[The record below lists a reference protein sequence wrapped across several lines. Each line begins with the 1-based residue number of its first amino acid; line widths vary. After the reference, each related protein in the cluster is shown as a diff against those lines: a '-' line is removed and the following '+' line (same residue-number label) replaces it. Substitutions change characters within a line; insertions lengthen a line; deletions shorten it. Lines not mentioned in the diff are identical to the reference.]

1 MCGIVGY
8 IGKNNKNIYLGL
20 EALKRLEY
28 RGYDSSGLAFY
39 DPAKKEIVC
48 LKAAGRISSLE
59 KKIETKEK
67 EEKKEMSGN
76 PFIFHTRWAT
86 HGVPNETNAHPHF
99 DNQKNIFLVHNGII
113 ENYKEL
119 NKALAKKGCKFV
131 SETDTEALAHLIG
144 CFFKGNLEE
153 AVRKALKMVKGTYGL
168 AVISKDDPGKLVAAR
183 NSSPLLLAVGDGEFW
198 IASDPSAVLAY
209 SQKVIFLEDGEI
221 AVITKDGFSVYDLS
235 RNVAGSRK
243 NAGRNQKKEKEISE
257 IEWSLEEVQKGG
269 HSHFMLKEIFEEPD
283 AIRNSTRGRLIEE
296 DGAVKLGGLETVEKR
311 LREIER
317 IIIVSCGTAHF
328 AGLVGEYMLEEYAGI
343 PVEVD
348 TGSEFRYRKPIIDK
362 KTAVLYISQSGETA
376 DTLAALREAKRKGVL
391 VLGITNVVGS
401 TQARETDAGVY
412 NHCGP
417 EIAVAS
423 TKTFI
428 SQLTVLAL
436 LTVYLGRQR
445 EMSLVMG
452 RRIVQEIKKLPK
464 SVEKILEQKDLIRKI
479 ARKYYKFPSMLFL
492 GRKYNYPTAIEGAL
506 KLKEVSYLHAE
517 GCPAGEMKH
526 GIIALINEKFPT
538 FAICLSD
545 SVYEKMISN
554 VEEIKARKGLV
565 IALATEGDKEIRKI
579 ADDVIYIPK
588 TLEMLSPILAS
599 TPLHLFATYVG
610 LEKGYDIDKPRNLAK
625 SVTVE

>member
-8 IGKNNKNIYLGL
+8 IGKNSKNICSGL

-28 RGYDSSGLAFY
+28 RGYDSSGVAFF
-39 DPAKKEIVC
+39 DSAKKEIVC

-59 KKIETKEK
+59 NKIETKEK
-67 EEKKEMSGN
+67 EGKKEMSGN

-86 HGVPNETNAHPHF
+86 HGVPSEVNAHPHF
-99 DNQKNIFLVHNGII
+99 DNKKNIFLVHNGII
-113 ENYKEL
+113 ENYKDLKKMLEE
-119 NKALAKKGCKFV
+119 KGCKFV
-131 SETDTEALAHLIG
+131 SETDTEVLAHLISF
-144 CFFKGNLEE
+144 FFKGNLEE

-168 AVISKDDPGKLVAAR
+168 AVISRDDPEKLVVAR
-183 NSSPLLLAVGDGEFW
+183 NSSPLLLALGNGEFW
-198 IASDPSAVLAY
+198 VASDPSAVLAY
-209 SQKVIFLEDGEI
+209 SKKIIFLEDGEI
-221 AVITKDGFSVYDLS
+221 AVITKDDFSVSDL
-235 RNVAGSRK
+235 N
-243 NAGRNQKKEKEISE
+243 NQKKEKKVSE
-257 IEWSLEEVQKGG
+257 LKWSFEEVQKGG
-269 HSHFMLKEIFEEPD
+269 YSHFMLKEIFEEPE
-283 AIRNSTRGRLIEE
+283 AIKNSIRGRLIEG
-296 DGAVKLGGLETVEKR
+296 DGMAKLGGLELVEEK

-317 IIIVSCGTAHF
+317 IIIVSCGTAHC
-328 AGLVGEYMLEEYAGI
+328 AGLVGEYMLEEYAGV

-348 TGSEFRYRKPIIDK
+348 TGSEFRYRKSIINK
-362 KTAVLYISQSGETA
+362 KTAVLCISQSGETA
-376 DTLAALREAKRKGVL
+376 DTLAALREAKRKGAL

-412 NHCGP
+412 NHCGS

-423 TKTFI
+423 TKAFI
-428 SQLTVLAL
+428 SQLTVLVL

-445 EMSLVMG
+445 DMSLVMG

-464 SVEKILEQKDLIRKI
+464 LVEKVLTQKDIIKKI
-479 ARKYYKFPSMLFL
+479 AKKYSEFNNFLFL
-492 GRKYNYPTAIEGAL
+492 GRKYNYPIAIEGAL

-526 GIIALINEKFPT
+526 GIIALINEDFPT

-545 SVYEKMISN
+545 SVYEKMLSN
-554 VEEIKARKGLV
+554 IEEIKARKGLV
-565 IALATEGDKEIRKI
+565 IALATEGNKEIKKI

-599 TPLHLFATYVG
+599 TPLHLFAAYVG
-610 LEKGYDIDKPRNLAK
+610 LEKGHDIDKPRNLAK